1 LNVRFLET
9 FAKDLKQI
17 RDGDLRDRIR
27 LTIEAVER
35 ASSPAEIPHLRKLHG
50 RAGFYR
56 IRLGDYRIG
65 VSIEKDEVVFMRI
78 LNRKDIYRSFP

>member
-1 LNVRFLET
+1 MNVLFLDT

-17 RDGDLRDRIR
+17 RDADLRQRIR
-27 LTIEAVER
+27 LTVEAVEN
-35 ASSPAEIPHLRKLHG
+35 ASSPAEIPHLKKLHG

-65 VSIEKDEVVFMRI
+65 VSIEGDEVVFMRI

>member
-1 LNVRFLET
+1 MKTRFLDS

-17 RDGDLRDRIR
+17 RDGDLRQRIR
-27 LTIEAVER
+27 QTLEAIEH

-50 RAGFYR
+50 KAGFYR

-65 VSIEKDEVVFMRI
+65 VSIEGDEILFMRI
-78 LNRKDIYRSFP
+78 LNRKDIYRNFP